1 LVQPALGA
9 FPEIIEKTG
18 GGAFYSPNTVDA
30 LVAKW
35 IEVLS
40 NPEKI
45 KEMSVKG
52 RKSVMEN
59 YTTEV
64 LTKEVLRV
72 YEEVIEKN
80 IS

>member
-9 FPEIIEKTG
+9 FPEIIETTG
-18 GGAFYSPNTVDA
+18 GGAFYSPNSVDA

-45 KEMSVKG
+45 KEMSIKG
-52 RKSVMEN
+52 RESLIAN

-64 LTKEVLRV
+64 LTNRVLRV
-72 YEEVIEKN
+72 YEEVIAKKD
-80 IS
+80 